1 MSSTDTATPSTGDRS
16 AASGPGSAPWTVHA
30 SVVMVGLIAT
40 VTMAGAAYFAF
51 NPDPA
56 RPDTAPPEGS
66 WQAVTLLAVFLAYG
80 LAALWSLPGLYR
92 RNASAWRVAL
102 GYLAAHLLF
111 GALKYFGLG
120 EGAALP
126 IMVGDL
132 LAAAALLVPTTR
144 GYVRA

>member
-1 MSSTDTATPSTGDRS
+1 MSSTKAATAKVGDR
-16 AASGPGSAPWTVHA
+16 GTEGTPRSAPWTVHA
-30 SVVMVGLIAT
+30 AAVTVGLVAAI
-40 VTMAGAAYFAF
+40 TMAGAAYFAF

-66 WQAVTLLAVFLAYG
+66 WQAVSLLAVFLAYG

-92 RNASAWRVAL
+92 RNATAWRIAL

-132 LAAAALLVPTTR
+132 LAGAALLAPTTR
-144 GYVRA
+144 EYVRV

>member
-1 MSSTDTATPSTGDRS
+1 MSSTTAAAATAGDRS
-16 AASGPGSAPWTVHA
+16 AASSPGSAPWTVHA
-30 SVVMVGLIAT
+30 AAVTVGLIAT

-92 RNASAWRVAL
+92 RNATAWRVAL
-102 GYLAAHLLF
+102 GYVAAHLLF

-132 LAAAALLVPTTR
+132 VAAAALLAPTTH